1 MRANWNNWNEISLIK
16 IGLHLEKL
24 IQSELIKHSEVD
36 ARLNTFARY
45 DTFGV
50 VFICTR
56 IFLLLVRL
64 ALIMGWFFVVLIID
78 LRGWGCLNFLG
89 QRWFAV
95 ARTDVIKI
103 KKIGVLENV
112 HCFKVFGINQVNE
125 WKFMNQSIC

>member
-16 IGLHLEKL
+16 IGLHLEEL
-24 IQSELIKHSEVD
+24 IQSELIKHSKVD
-36 ARLNTFARY
+36 ARLNTFSRY

-103 KKIGVLENV
+103 KEIGVLENV
-112 HCFKVFGINQVNE
+112 HCSKVFGINQVNE

>member
-1 MRANWNNWNEISLIK
+1 MGANWNNWNEISFIK
-16 IGLHLEKL
+16 IGLHLEEL

-45 DTFGV
+45 DNFGV
-50 VFICTR
+50 AFICTR

-78 LRGWGCLNFLG
+78 LRGWGCMNFLG
-89 QRWFAV
+89 QRGFFAS
-95 ARTDVIKI
+95 RTDVIKI
-103 KKIGVLENV
+103 KEIGVLENV
-112 HCFKVFGINQVNE
+112 HCSKVFGIKSMNG